1 MASSVYT
8 ASIAA
13 IALMQILII
22 IKIFEVE
29 RHLPSSAVWNLVI
42 GFVLASVLVVSNRFE
57 TTVFYSLAVA
67 ITCLRFWKN
76 IDKRI
81 YAKLIIPIYLVITG
95 TAIGQ
100 NKSLQAWIGL
110 IIKGEAKVLSVET
123 ARSSVVVDKIGDLG
137 LTVTA
142 PLTFFDNSSRILYG
156 ALGDSADTSSVPFNI
171 LIIVSWIP
179 LVCLF
184 SLKLLFLFRPL
195 LRSFSYWRTF
205 LVRSYPA
212 LFVIGLF
219 IVIPF
224 FTRTIWFL
232 HYAIPLLCVFLLFT
246 ESMSLNRSFTRVL
259 FGLGVLCNVLTF
271 YVVSFKNGDL
281 YIADYIFGV
290 KLQIGVMTGA
300 VFLVGI
306 ATLLKPLDTNSPGAL
321 VD

>member
-8 ASIAA
+8 ASIAT

-142 PLTFFDNSSRILYG
+142 PLTFFDNSSRILFH
-156 ALGDSADTSSVPFNI
+156 S
-171 LIIVSWIP
+171 
-179 LVCLF
+179 
-184 SLKLLFLFRPL
+184 
-195 LRSFSYWRTF
+195 
-205 LVRSYPA
+205 
-212 LFVIGLF
+212 
-219 IVIPF
+219 
-224 FTRTIWFL
+224 
-232 HYAIPLLCVFLLFT
+232 
-246 ESMSLNRSFTRVL
+246 
-259 FGLGVLCNVLTF
+259 
-271 YVVSFKNGDL
+271 
-281 YIADYIFGV
+281 IF
-290 KLQIGVMTGA
+290 
-300 VFLVGI
+300 
-306 ATLLKPLDTNSPGAL
+306 
-321 VD
+321 

>member
-1 MASSVYT
+1 
-8 ASIAA
+8 
-13 IALMQILII
+13 
-22 IKIFEVE
+22 
-29 RHLPSSAVWNLVI
+29 
-42 GFVLASVLVVSNRFE
+42 
-57 TTVFYSLAVA
+57 
-67 ITCLRFWKN
+67 
-76 IDKRI
+76 
-81 YAKLIIPIYLVITG
+81 
-95 TAIGQ
+95 
-100 NKSLQAWIGL
+100 LQAWIGL

-246 ESMSLNRSFTRVL
+246 ESMSLNRNFTRAL
-259 FGLGVLCNVLTF
+259 FGLGVLCNILTF
-271 YVVSFKNGDL
+271 YVVSFKNSDL

-290 KLQIGVMTGA
+290 ELQIGVMTGA